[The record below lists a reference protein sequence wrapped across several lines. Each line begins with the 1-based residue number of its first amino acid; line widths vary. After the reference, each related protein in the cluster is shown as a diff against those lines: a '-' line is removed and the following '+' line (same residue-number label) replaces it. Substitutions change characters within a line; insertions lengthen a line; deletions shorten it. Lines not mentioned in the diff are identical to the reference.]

1 VWNLPWPHQEP
12 RSSVENPTNASHIFS
27 QYALHL
33 PFTKGI
39 QLYVC
44 QLKTTQHHG
53 HTTTPGQLAEAAR
66 TAVEVQTLKGKIYWS
81 VASKPNPL
89 NLKNSKNS
97 PVCACVAYMH
107 CICACAY
114 CNNTSTIKTF
124 YKYQQLIHSVHFRTP
139 YFICRK
145 SSCPHL
151 FGTSFGSQI
160 QQKNGLTTPSSKA
173 LKHWLL
179 RGSPSLRSKE
189 PMSIS
194 IVWTHCHINSL
205 WPSGPSL
212 WHTLSD

>member
-1 VWNLPWPHQEP
+1 MLLT
-12 RSSVENPTNASHIFS
+12 SSHSMHSTYHSPKVSSCMSTEDNS
-27 QYALHL
+27 
-33 PFTKGI
+33 
-39 QLYVC
+39 
-44 QLKTTQHHG
+44 TQWTHDN
-53 HTTTPGQLAEAAR
+53 TRATCRAAR
-66 TAVEVQTLKGKIYWS
+66 TAVKVQTLKGKIYWS

-89 NLKNSKNS
+89 SLKNSKNS

-151 FGTSFGSQI
+151 LGTSFGSQI

-205 WPSGPSL
+205 
-212 WHTLSD
+212 